1 MRIILLLNLLF
12 LLVLG
17 SDVRAWPQEAAASL
31 PASAFCRQPAV
42 PPAASLTGPMW
53 NGWGVTVANT
63 RFQPAEGAGLTADQ
77 VPRLKLKWAFAFPN
91 VNEASAQPVVAG
103 GRVYVGSWGSE
114 VYSLDARTGCI
125 YWTVKTQS
133 AVRSAVSLGVSR
145 DGRLTAYF
153 ADWSAT
159 VYAVDAGTGMLLWK
173 TKIDDHPLA
182 KISSSPTLYDG
193 RLYVGVASGEE
204 GQAGNPTYEC
214 CTFRGSVVSLD
225 AATGRQMWKTY
236 LVADTPAR
244 TGKNPRGTQRWGPS
258 GAAVWSAP
266 TVDVRQRAVYVATGN
281 NYSPPATPASDA
293 IVALEMDSGQIRWIQ
308 QLTADDTWN
317 TSCQPR
323 VPGHENCP
331 DLEDP
336 DFDFGASAILV
347 ELRDGRRMLVAGQK
361 SGLVY
366 GLDPDQRGKV
376 MWQQRVGKGGTQ
388 GGVLWGPAVDHDT
401 VYVAVSDAMRVGATN
416 DFDPK
421 AGGGLVAIDLA
432 TGQKRWTAPPVPCR
446 DQHRSCSPAQV
457 AAVSVI
463 PGVVFSGS
471 ADGHLRAYS
480 TRDGAII
487 WDYDTVRDF
496 DTSNGIKGKGGT
508 INNGG
513 VAVVDGM
520 VFTNSGY
527 NHITGIYPGNVLLAF
542 TVE

>member
-1 MRIILLLNLLF
+1 M
-12 LLVLG
+12 
-17 SDVRAWPQEAAASL
+17 
-31 PASAFCRQPAV
+31 
-42 PPAASLTGPMW
+42 
-53 NGWGVTVANT
+53 
-63 RFQPAEGAGLTADQ
+63 
-77 VPRLKLKWAFAFPN
+77 
-91 VNEASAQPVVAG
+91 
-103 GRVYVGSWGSE
+103 
-114 VYSLDARTGCI
+114 
-125 YWTVKTQS
+125 
-133 AVRSAVSLGVSR
+133 SR

-173 TKIDDHPLA
+173 TKIEDHPLA
-182 KISSSPTLYDG
+182 KISSSPTLSDG

-204 GQAGNPTYEC
+204 GEAGNPAYEC

-244 TGKNPRGTQRWGPS
+244 TGKNARGTIRWGPS

-266 TVDVRQRAVYVATGN
+266 TVDVRQRAAYVATGN

-293 IVALEMDSGQIRWIQ
+293 VVALEMDSGKIRWIR

-347 ELRDGRRMLVAGQK
+347 EVRDGRRMLVAGQK

-366 GLDPDQRGKV
+366 GLDPDQRGTV

-401 VYVAVSDAMRVGATN
+401 VYVAVSDAMRVGATT

-496 DTSNGIKGKGGT
+496 ETVNGIKGKGGT

-527 NHITGIYPGNVLLAF
+527 HHITGIYPGNVLLAF